1 MKKKKTNE
9 KNDILKMLK
18 VVKVFIY
25 ILAIVILAGIVAAN
39 ISPQNEERIE
49 MIITSMTLF
58 MVLLGVS
65 SYIYKRIKDLK
76 KSKSLLEKIV
86 VIMILIAL
94 IITIIG
100 AIMMTISAQN
110 AKCGVDFVEVINVD
124 NGKIIID
131 GSSYY
136 HGDYKEVEISKPFFL
151 KVNKGDKI
159 TIRHQET
166 DEGLHYVWNI
176 SEDTSG
182 TVLLVGGP
190 LLELLVITDIILS
203 GINYDLKIKNKG
215 VRK

>member
-1 MKKKKTNE
+1 
-9 KNDILKMLK
+9 
-18 VVKVFIY
+18 
-25 ILAIVILAGIVAAN
+25 
-39 ISPQNEERIE
+39 
-49 MIITSMTLF
+49 
-58 MVLLGVS
+58 
-65 SYIYKRIKDLK
+65 
-76 KSKSLLEKIV
+76 
-86 VIMILIAL
+86 
-94 IITIIG
+94 
-100 AIMMTISAQN
+100 MTISAQN